1 MIAAT
6 LKDIANA
13 VGVSLA
19 TVSRVL
25 NYDRTLSVSESTRK
39 QIFEVAENLNYTK
52 SKRRANAPVK
62 QLRVAIVQWYSKS
75 KELDDLY
82 YMAIRLGLEKRCEQ
96 LNMLATRTFQ
106 NNLQAIDP
114 DVDAVIAIGKFSD
127 AQVTTLSHLTGN
139 LVFVDQDQL
148 AHGYDSVVTDFDVA
162 VQQVVDFFW
171 QHEQRKIGLIC
182 GSESTT
188 DDQLAV
194 IDPRYTAYCQEMQAR
209 DAFDPKL
216 VFTGDYTAESG
227 YEQMQAAV
235 TRLGKNLPHAFFV
248 TNDPMAAGA
257 LKALRENEIAVPQRV
272 SLFSFNDTTI
282 AKYVFPELSSVHV
295 DTEMLGA
302 EAADLVADRLQS
314 GRSTPQRV
322 TIGTRLVEREST
334 LPPLE

>member
-6 LKDIANA
+6 LKDIAKS

-39 QIFEVAENLNYTK
+39 QIFEVAEDLNYTK
-52 SKRRANAPVK
+52 SKRRTNAPIK

-127 AQVTTLSHLTGN
+127 EQVQTLSQLTGN

-148 AHGYDSVVTDFDVA
+148 GHGYDSVVTDFDVA
-162 VQQVVDFFW
+162 VQQVVDYFW
-171 QHEQRKIGLIC
+171 QHDQHEIGLIC

-188 DDQLAV
+188 DGKLDVL
-194 IDPRYTAYCQEMQAR
+194 DPRYTAYCR
-209 DAFDPKL
+209 DLQKRGAFDPKL
-216 VFTGDYTAESG
+216 VFTGDYTSESG

-235 TRLGKNLPHAFFV
+235 TRLGANLPHAFFV
-248 TNDPMAAGA
+248 SNDPMAAGA
-257 LKALRENEIAVPQRV
+257 LKALRENEIAVPDRV

-295 DTEMLGA
+295 NTEMLGA
-302 EAADLVADRLQS
+302 EAADLVADRLKT
-314 GRSTPQRV
+314 GRRTPQRV
-322 TIGTRLVEREST
+322 TIGTELIVREST
-334 LPPLE
+334 LK